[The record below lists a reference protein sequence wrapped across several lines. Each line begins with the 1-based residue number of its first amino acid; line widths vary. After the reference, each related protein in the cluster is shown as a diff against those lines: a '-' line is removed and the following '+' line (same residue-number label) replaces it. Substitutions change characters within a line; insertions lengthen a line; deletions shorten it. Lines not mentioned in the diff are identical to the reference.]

1 MLNYS
6 RKSPFNLNSKS
17 TILNFILTKEDIR
30 SSLFYGF
37 VFKRLFD
44 ILLASIILLIVA
56 IPMLAIVAII
66 KLDSP
71 GSVFFSQP
79 RVGLQGKQFKVLKLR
94 TMVENADSLQAKLEN
109 SNEIE
114 GGVLFKIKEDPRITR
129 VGKYLRRYSIDEI
142 PQLINVIKGDMSLVG
157 PRPLTIRDSSKLPP
171 EQFVRYQV
179 LPGVTGMWQVYGRS
193 NTNSK
198 QLYLYDRFYIS
209 RWSLKLDLAILL
221 KTVLVVIEGRG
232 AY

>member
-1 MLNYS
+1 MFNYS
-6 RKSPFNLNSKS
+6 HKSQFSQSPKNIINLIANQ
-17 TILNFILTKEDIR
+17 EDIR
-30 SSLFYGF
+30 SSRNYDFMIKRILDVLFAS
-37 VFKRLFD
+37 L
-44 ILLASIILLIVA
+44 ILSVVA
-56 IPMLAIVAII
+56 IPMLIVMAII

-79 RVGLQGKQFKVLKLR
+79 RVGLKGKKFKVFKLR
-94 TMVENADSLQAKLEN
+94 TMVENADSLQAKLEIN
-109 SNEIE
+109 NEVE

-157 PRPLTIRDSSKLPP
+157 PRPLTMRDSAKLPP
-171 EQFVRYQV
+171 EQFYRYQV

-209 RWSLKLDLAILL
+209 RWSLKLDLTILL
-221 KTVLVVIEGRG
+221 KTVLVVIGGRG